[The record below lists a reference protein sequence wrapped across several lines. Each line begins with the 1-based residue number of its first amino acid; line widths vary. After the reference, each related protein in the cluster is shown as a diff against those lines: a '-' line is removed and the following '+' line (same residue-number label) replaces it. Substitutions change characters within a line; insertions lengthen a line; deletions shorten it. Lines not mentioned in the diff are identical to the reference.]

1 MGTTNKTAC
10 DTAATGVA
18 GEMDCSKGDLMGHGA
33 PSWIELCTSDVAA
46 AQKFYG
52 ALFGWSTEAFT
63 GGGMPY
69 QMILVNG
76 QPRGGMYDPGQEC
89 QPTPPTHWCNVIAV
103 NDVDAVAKQAE
114 ALGGKVLMPPFDIPT
129 IGRYTTI
136 QDPQGAVISAITY
149 LKK

>member
-1 MGTTNKTAC
+1 MGTTNKTEC
-10 DTAATGVA
+10 NTEATGAA
-18 GEMDCSKGDLMGHGA
+18 GEMDCSKGDLMGHGV

-52 ALFGWSTEAFT
+52 ALFGWSTEAFR
-63 GGGMPY
+63 GGDVGMPY

-76 QPRGGMYDPGQEC
+76 QPRGGMCSPPQ
-89 QPTPPTHWCNVIAV
+89 TPPSWGTVIAV

-114 ALGGKVLMPPFDIPT
+114 ALGGKVLMAPTDIPT
-129 IGRYTTI
+129 IGRYATI